1 MMRRSLVLS
10 LLLALPAPVRA
21 AEPELGISVNH
32 SSSAKIFS
40 GWPLLVQVLIL
51 NPSSEVELVL
61 APRGVSWARAVKITV
76 TGPDGKTGVLPFELG
91 AEPPGGGLKLP
102 AGASAQF
109 FLVLPE
115 GATRNLAPGRHVIG
129 AVLEVSG
136 SSGWNGS
143 ALATASLEL
152 KPGREPNTE
161 QRLELALLRATA
173 HVARGRRAEARKV
186 LEDHLQTD
194 PDAVPALRLMA
205 EILEKEGEI
214 EPAYRYAAG
223 ALSSFRKQ
231 QEKAKGSPGVEPPA
245 QLLEL
250 HGRLRWKLLFE
261 DGPAG
266 KPR

>member
-1 MMRRSLVLS
+1 MRRALVLS
-10 LLLALPAPVRA
+10 LLLALPAPARA

-32 SSSAKIFS
+32 SSLAKIFP

-51 NPSSEVELVL
+51 NPSSDGEIVL
-61 APRGVSWARAVKITV
+61 APRGMAWARAVKITV
-76 TGPDGKTGVLPFELG
+76 TGPDGKTGVLPFELS
-91 AEPPGGGLKLP
+91 AEPPGTELKLP
-102 AGASAQF
+102 AGASTQF

-115 GATRNLAPGRHVIG
+115 EASRSMAPGKHVVAAALEIG
-129 AVLEVSG
+129 G

-143 ALATASLEL
+143 TLATASLEL
-152 KPGREPNTE
+152 QAGGAPNTQ
-161 QRLELALLRATA
+161 QRLELAHLRATA

-186 LEDHLQTD
+186 LEDHLKAD
-194 PDAVPALRLMA
+194 PGAVPALRLMA
-205 EILEKEGEI
+205 EILEREGEI

-223 ALSSFRKQ
+223 AVSSFRKQ
-231 QEKAKGSPGVEPPA
+231 EDKAKGSRGTEPPV